1 MVVVAGDGGRGVEP
15 CGEGLVKGWHAYF
28 TPKEGETRVACAN
41 TVRNESAK
49 IPLNSQRSG
58 DMGGGI
64 GKLIHNNENIGETDG
79 RTNNADTG
87 ALHQKGRVYLEY
99 AVQVVQPELADEL

>member
-1 MVVVAGDGGRGVEP
+1 M
-15 CGEGLVKGWHAYF
+15 
-28 TPKEGETRVACAN
+28 
-41 TVRNESAK
+41 
-49 IPLNSQRSG
+49 
-58 DMGGGI
+58 
-64 GKLIHNNENIGETDG
+64 IHNNENIGETDG